1 MSLMFAKAAEHP
13 SQRMVRDNRYILIQ
27 IQHITPDDETLM
39 ESVNVGQNLS
49 PSAVVPLSERKRK
62 RPTSASSGSG
72 RRTRR
77 KTTVQE
83 YVGSDRLFTSTALKE
98 IDDLMEVQLK
108 HFEANSKHYEAVS
121 THFEDIMLGLTTLR
135 ALIVNHG
142 ALEEEVTKE
151 WEQSR

>member
-1 MSLMFAKAAEHP
+1 
-13 SQRMVRDNRYILIQ
+13 
-27 IQHITPDDETLM
+27 
-39 ESVNVGQNLS
+39 
-49 PSAVVPLSERKRK
+49 VPLSTERKRK
-62 RPTSASSGSG
+62 RQTSASSSSG

-98 IDDLMEVQLK
+98 IDDLMGAQLK
-108 HFEANSKHYEAVS
+108 HFEAASKDFEVSKH
-121 THFEDIMLGLTTLR
+121 FEETMLRLMTLR
-135 ALIVNHG
+135 TLIVNHG

>member
-1 MSLMFAKAAEHP
+1 
-13 SQRMVRDNRYILIQ
+13 
-27 IQHITPDDETLM
+27 M

-49 PSAVVPLSERKRK
+49 PSAVVPFSERKRK

-108 HFEANSKHYEAVS
+108 HFETNLKHYEAVS

-135 ALIVNHG
+135 VLIVNHG